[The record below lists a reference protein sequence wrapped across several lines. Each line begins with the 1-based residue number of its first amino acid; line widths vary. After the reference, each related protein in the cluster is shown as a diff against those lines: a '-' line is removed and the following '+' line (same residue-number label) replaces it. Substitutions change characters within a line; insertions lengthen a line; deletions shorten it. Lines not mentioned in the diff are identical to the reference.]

1 MHIGTGGICTAINC
15 DFISNTGYTGG
26 GLYVSSGTSIIDIFG
41 TSFSENTA
49 RYSSSYADI
58 YIGGGTVTIHSD
70 CELADYKP
78 DKPSSGSSIV
88 VSGSYSGTAK
98 SFGNCKVCASGK
110 AIHQL
115 NSSVCDVV
123 ETCPS
128 GTGNEVK
135 IASSH
140 YRSHGGCFDCIAGR
154 YSPSGNSTCFS
165 CYAGK
170 YSTTGA
176 SSSSSCLS
184 CEKGKYSSNA
194 GTPVC
199 SPCDGGKYASTI
211 GAISCS
217 NCIAGKFSTSTG
229 ANSSSVCIACDIVKF
244 SVTFGA
250 TSCSST
256 IRKTTSD
263 FKIGYDS
270 LTHGDTLTLI
280 PDTEYS
286 GVHQTYPSRGPV
298 KLSDTYTYNF
308 DNSAS
313 MINLSPAKGINIFCE
328 SSAFDKTDRCVFDA
342 GSNTRRVFYIDSVP
356 ADQSIW
362 FYGLIIKNG
371 KSSSVGGGVSI
382 SNSKSI
388 FESVLFQNN
397 VVSDIITKSGPV
409 ISLEQ
414 HLKQH
419 TPFWYLSSRQ
429 NKCKT
434 KSSKKIMIVD
444 N

>member
-49 RYSSSYADI
+49 TYSSSYADI
-58 YIGGGTVTIHSD
+58 SKRSGGTVTIHSD

-78 DKPSSGSSIV
+78 DKPSTGSSIA
-88 VSGSYSGTAK
+88 GYGISGTAK

-199 SPCDGGKYASTI
+199 STCDGGKYASTI

-286 GVHQTYPSRGPV
+286 GVYTPPYPNNWLPTV
-298 KLSDTYTYNF
+298 YNF

-342 GSNTRRVFYIDSVP
+342 SSNSRRVFYIDSVP

-371 KSSSVGGGVSI
+371 KASNHGGGVSI

-397 VVSDIITKSGPV
+397 VVFGAVSRLIGCYLL
-409 ISLEQ
+409 ISFE
-414 HLKQH
+414 
-419 TPFWYLSSRQ
+419 FCRF
-429 NKCKT
+429 
-434 KSSKKIMIVD
+434 
-444 N
+444 